1 VRKLKT
7 LDLWLLERVIDKPR
21 AVLAAVG
28 VMTLIALASVP
39 FLGTSFLPPF
49 NEGTATLN
57 LTATPGTSLAESNRL
72 GALAERLILQTPE
85 VASTGRRTGR
95 AELDEHAEGVHY
107 TEIDVDFEEEGRPR
121 AEVLAE
127 IRGNLAQLAGVTV
140 NVGQPISHR
149 LDHLLSGVRAAI
161 AIKLYGDDLGDL
173 RSAATLVEQRL
184 RGTPGLVDLQIER
197 QVLIPQVQVQLD
209 RDQAV
214 WFGVTPGA
222 LAEDLETALGG
233 TKVGEVL
240 DGLRSLDVLVRYDVE
255 ARDDL
260 DAIRNAPIALDE
272 GRVVTLAQMA
282 EVSLGT
288 GPNQINHE
296 DGRRRIVISANTA
309 DRDVG
314 SVVADLERVL
324 RETELPAGLTW
335 DVGGQFESQ
344 RQASRQ
350 IALLSLLSL
359 AGMVAVLYSH
369 FRSVPLVLQV
379 LLNLP
384 LALIGSVAALWLT
397 GSTLSV
403 ATLVGFVTLCGIA
416 SRNTILMISHYQHLM
431 DNEGEPFG
439 RAMVVRGSLERL
451 VPVAMTAL
459 CAGIA
464 LVPLAMAGG
473 QPGKEILTPVAQ
485 VILGGLVSSTL
496 LDMIVTPTMFL
507 RFGRPS

>member
-1 VRKLKT
+1 
-7 LDLWLLERVIDKPR
+7 
-21 AVLAAVG
+21 
-28 VMTLIALASVP
+28 
-39 FLGTSFLPPF
+39 
-49 NEGTATLN
+49 
-57 LTATPGTSLAESNRL
+57 
-72 GALAERLILQTPE
+72 
-85 VASTGRRTGR
+85 
-95 AELDEHAEGVHY
+95 
-107 TEIDVDFEEEGRPR
+107 
-121 AEVLAE
+121 
-127 IRGNLAQLAGVTV
+127 
-140 NVGQPISHR
+140 
-149 LDHLLSGVRAAI
+149 
-161 AIKLYGDDLGDL
+161 
-173 RSAATLVEQRL
+173 
-184 RGTPGLVDLQIER
+184 
-197 QVLIPQVQVQLD
+197 
-209 RDQAV
+209 
-214 WFGVTPGA
+214 
-222 LAEDLETALGG
+222 
-233 TKVGEVL
+233 
-240 DGLRSLDVLVRYDVE
+240 
-255 ARDDL
+255 
-260 DAIRNAPIALDE
+260 
-272 GRVVTLAQMA
+272 
-282 EVSLGT
+282 
-288 GPNQINHE
+288 
-296 DGRRRIVISANTA
+296 
-309 DRDVG
+309 
-314 SVVADLERVL
+314 VL

-335 DVGGQFESQ
+335 DVGGPFESQ